1 MDYAKKLLKK
11 GFASK
16 IIIPVQEKQFVRL
29 SIAQASTWKEA
40 KEQMKEL
47 QAEEEEI
54 KQRELKLKQEK

>member
-1 MDYAKKLLKK
+1 MQLAAETWYR
-11 GFASK
+11 
-16 IIIPVQEKQFVRL
+16 PVGAGMVSTVRL
-29 SIAQASTWKEA
+29 SRAQASTWKEA